1 VRGLSKTSNQQK
13 LLEIEKNMP
22 GIIKKFLLGASVV
35 ASVSAIATSPAMA
48 GNFSLSGNDYLLY
61 DVSGSNTVLN
71 PSADLD
77 KILNG
82 NSSAPGGNVELF
94 ATSENS
100 YYHPTKQIAVGTK
113 NGKPVYQT
121 VPDTELALQRF
132 ATAPVTSVTGTV
144 AGKTLTLSS
153 LTGADWFGT
162 SLNKT
167 YGAATF
173 ATTWFNG
180 FLTNA
185 GMGGL
190 VGNELGT
197 AAFNRFFGMG
207 GFQRASDPNISYVTT
222 SGTDLLIGLA
232 GHYNVKE
239 VYAPMLGQLG
249 GLIRDGFQASEVVKA
264 SYNGVDQLL
273 YSFSATQSGLVNGSG
288 VGADGRSHSGNYEV
302 ALRGVVTPPPPVES
316 VPEPST
322 MLGLMAV
329 GGLFA
334 AKRKLQKA

>member
-1 VRGLSKTSNQQK
+1 
-13 LLEIEKNMP
+13 MP

-48 GNFSLSGNDYLLY
+48 GNFSLSGSDYLLY

-77 KILNG
+77 KVLSG

-94 ATSENS
+94 ASSEKLTNS
-100 YYHPTKQIAVGTK
+100 AF
-113 NGKPVYQT
+113 
-121 VPDTELALQRF
+121 LASNAR
-132 ATAPVTSVTGTV
+132 TSVTGTV

-153 LTGADWFGT
+153 LTATDWFGT

-185 GMGGL
+185 GMGGF
-190 VGNELGT
+190 VGNGLGT
-197 AAFNRFFGMG
+197 AAFNQFFGMG

-264 SYNGVDQLL
+264 SYNGVEELL

>member
-1 VRGLSKTSNQQK
+1 
-13 LLEIEKNMP
+13 MP

-48 GNFSLSGNDYLLY
+48 GNFRLSGSDYLLY
-61 DVSGSNTVLN
+61 DVSVDVSGSNTFLN

-77 KILNG
+77 QILSG
-82 NSSAPGGNVELF
+82 DSSAPGGNVELF
-94 ATSENS
+94 ASSEQLTNS
-100 YYHPTKQIAVGTK
+100 EFLDSNA
-113 NGKPVYQT
+113 
-121 VPDTELALQRF
+121 R
-132 ATAPVTSVTGTV
+132 TSVTGTV

-153 LTGADWFGT
+153 LTATDWFGT
-162 SLNKT
+162 SVNT
-167 YGAATF
+167 SYGAATF
-173 ATTWFNG
+173 ATTWFNE

-185 GMGGL
+185 GSGKY
-190 VGNELGT
+190 VGNSLG
-197 AAFNRFFGMG
+197 AFAFNQFLGMG

-222 SGTDLLIGLA
+222 SGTDLLVGLA

-239 VYAPMLGQLG
+239 VYASSPFSQFVK
-249 GLIRDGFQASEVVKA
+249 DGFQASEVVKA
-264 SYNGVDQLL
+264 SYNGVEQLL
-273 YSFSATQSGLVNGSG
+273 YSFSATESGLVNGSG
-288 VGADGRSHSGNYEV
+288 VGADGVSHSGNYEV
-302 ALRGVVTPPPPVES
+302 ALGGVVTPPPPVES